1 MKWVGCWQMRNCMKK
16 VLIIDD
22 DVFLTGLYEKL
33 LRKEGL
39 DVAVANSGSAGIEQ
53 IARYL
58 PDLVILDLHMPD
70 MHGSDVLKT
79 VRNDLRLHHI
89 RVIVFATGYIQKLA
103 DAVADLGAY
112 KVLSKMKCK
121 PRDLVQEVLQSLNDT
136 THIPEAPA
144 EQEHFSS
151 LEDGAAKLDDPG
163 IDKLPLWIERLETDS
178 RDEARRVCL
187 IHLYRMIQDNIDF
200 ALNFDKMSAE
210 YKLSTTLKKL
220 MQDLFDHPQLVSG
233 SSVKSLE
240 EAIEKL
246 LHLTQKHRETERDL
260 EAELQQLLKKL

>member
-1 MKWVGCWQMRNCMKK
+1 MKK
-16 VLIIDD
+16 VLIVDD

-53 IARYL
+53 IACYH

-70 MHGSDVLKT
+70 MSGSDVLKT

-121 PRDLVQEVLQSLNDT
+121 PRDLVREVLQSLEDIEYLPVESSEPEQLNT
-136 THIPEAPA
+136 T
-144 EQEHFSS
+144 
-151 LEDGAAKLDDPG
+151 LEGGAAQLADPG
-163 IDKLPLWIERLETDS
+163 IEQLPLWIERLEKDHQ
-178 RDEARRVCL
+178 DETRRVCL
-187 IHLYRMIQDNIDF
+187 IHLYRMIQDNIRF
-200 ALNFDKMSAE
+200 ALNFDKLSVE
-210 YKLSTTLKKL
+210 YKLSVALKKL
-220 MQDLFDHPQLVSG
+220 MQDLFDHPQQVTG

-240 EAIEKL
+240 EAVDKL
-246 LHLTQKHRETERDL
+246 LHLTQKRREAEL
-260 EAELQQLLKKL
+260 GSEAELQQVLKDL